1 MSYAPR
7 YASPLSSPSLS
18 ASGSSSAGS
27 FPAPSVA
34 MSASSSAS
42 SYGTNFQRTTLG
54 PSSSARR
61 SSSPCFPRSQ
71 PLRPLSSG
79 LCMSSLN
86 APALRRKSEGAA
98 EPRPINYMMQP
109 SRGNG
114 KKVKMLVSSKNMV
127 RPLSTLRMNQSSA
140 LSQILLALELLRA
153 QPLRP
158 RTCPGRVTLYITA

>member
-1 MSYAPR
+1 MISSYAPR

-18 ASGSSSAGS
+18 ASGSSSAGA

-34 MSASSSAS
+34 MSASSSTS
-42 SYGTNFQRTTLG
+42 SYGGADYQRTALG

-79 LCMSSLN
+79 LCMSSLSS
-86 APALRRKSEGAA
+86 PALRRKSDGAA
-98 EPRPINYMMQP
+98 LEPRPINHMMQP

-114 KKVKMLVSSKNMV
+114 KKVKMLVSSKKMV
-127 RPLSTLRMNQSSA
+127 RPQSIPLAGPKQVADRFRLLQNCFELNLSGRE
-140 LSQILLALELLRA
+140 LA
-153 QPLRP
+153 
-158 RTCPGRVTLYITA
+158 RVE